1 MWNKSTVLLL
11 CSNFR
16 PSGFL
21 LIFSSPH
28 AKFSELKAGNYKQM
42 VQTRLLWSWEART
55 HRRLYAPPWSKG
67 DSSLSLDDF
76 GFVYWFRK
84 LVFRWFWFCLSL
96 IRQSISHTNHFRQ
109 TLQDWVSYN
118 YGRNR
123 HVNGKI
129 CLIFFFFFFF
139 SLSYGF
145 SDLRLSHIMN

>member
-42 VQTRLLWSWEART
+42 VQTRLLWFWEART

-96 IRQSISHTNHFRQ
+96 IRQSISHTNIF
-109 TLQDWVSYN
+109 
-118 YGRNR
+118 GRPYR
-123 HVNGKI
+123 TEFLTIMAETDMSMVRYALSSSSSSSLYLMGFQ
-129 CLIFFFFFFF
+129 IFV
-139 SLSYGF
+139 
-145 SDLRLSHIMN
+145 